1 VLVHYLAVAGCIS
14 CRDVSGLNVGDSVT
28 LKFHTWDK
36 GDSIYD
42 TAALIDN
49 VKLE

>member
-1 VLVHYLAVAGCIS
+1 MTGWRHITYDDSRLTAGS
-14 CRDVSGLNVGDSVT
+14 SVT
-28 LKFHTWDK
+28 LKIHTWDK

-42 TAALIDN
+42 TEALIDN